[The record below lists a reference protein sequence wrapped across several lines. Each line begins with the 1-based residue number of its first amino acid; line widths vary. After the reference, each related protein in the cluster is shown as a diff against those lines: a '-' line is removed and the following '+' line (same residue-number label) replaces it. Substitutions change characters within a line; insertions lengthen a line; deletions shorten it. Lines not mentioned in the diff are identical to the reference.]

1 MRQRTLGFVFFAAM
15 TLLLGAKASLL
26 LNASPAATLSDASQ
40 PPLAHTA
47 SRALEPR
54 QPLESRQ
61 AFRHSKAPAHQP
73 AKVKASE
80 FSQFLPQVINTA
92 YAENIPQKAATES
105 SSAASPDGMSDDLLQ
120 NIRAQKDELQE
131 KQRRLE
137 TREKAISQAEE
148 KLNIR
153 ITELQ
158 QLESSIQ
165 QRLQDEKN
173 IKNKKIKRLT
183 AVYEGMK
190 PDRAAPVISRMDL
203 ATVVRVFLLMD
214 EKKVG
219 KILSYLPPD
228 KAVQISQAL
237 TRKIS
242 SVK

>member
-1 MRQRTLGFVFFAAM
+1 MNCR
-15 TLLLGAKASLL
+15 K
-26 LNASPAATLSDASQ
+26 
-40 PPLAHTA
+40 
-47 SRALEPR
+47 
-54 QPLESRQ
+54 
-61 AFRHSKAPAHQP
+61 
-73 AKVKASE
+73 
-80 FSQFLPQVINTA
+80 
-92 YAENIPQKAATES
+92 S
-105 SSAASPDGMSDDLLQ
+105 SGSWKRD
-120 NIRAQKDELQE
+120 
-131 KQRRLE
+131 
-137 TREKAISQAEE
+137 EKAIAQAEE
-148 KLNIR
+148 KLNLR

-190 PDRAAPVISRMDL
+190 PDRAAPVISKMDL

-219 KILSYLPPD
+219 KILSFLPPD

-237 TRKIS
+237 TRQIS